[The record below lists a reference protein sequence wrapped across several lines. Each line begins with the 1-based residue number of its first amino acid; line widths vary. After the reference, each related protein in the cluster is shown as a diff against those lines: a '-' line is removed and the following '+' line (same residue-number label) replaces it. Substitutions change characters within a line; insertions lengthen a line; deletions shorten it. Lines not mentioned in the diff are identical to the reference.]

1 MMNKITFGIIGCGDV
16 TEVKSGPA
24 FQKLPGTRLKW
35 VMRRNMEKL
44 KDYARRHQVE
54 HFTTDYLDILTDDE
68 VDAVYIATPPHMH
81 KFYTIEAA
89 RHKKDVY
96 VEKPMALS
104 VEDSKEMMKVCEEE
118 GVKLFVAY
126 YRRGQQ
132 KFRKVKDLLDNKEIG
147 EIRSFNYQYASPVP
161 ELNPDRPWL
170 FKKDFAGGGKL
181 YDVGSHM
188 IDLILFLF
196 GEVQYAA
203 GISSNQS
210 GILEVEDN
218 TSGMIVFENGVKGT
232 LQMTFNGNFDE
243 DMLTVVGSRGTI
255 KFAIMNTKPVEIIR
269 DGEVEELEF
278 PDLQHVQMPLISI
291 VADAMSG
298 KGELDSTGLYGLR
311 TQEVLEAFRDNGTV
325 GHL

>member
-1 MMNKITFGIIGCGDV
+1 MNKITFGIIGCGDV

-24 FQKLPGTRLKW
+24 FQKLPDTRLKW

-54 HFTTDYLDILTDDE
+54 HFTTDYMDILKDDE

-81 KFYTIEAA
+81 KFYTLEAA

-104 VEDSKEMMKVCEEE
+104 VEDSKEMMRVCEEE
-118 GVKLFVAY
+118 GVRLFVAY
-126 YRRGQQ
+126 YRRGQT
-132 KFRKVKDLLDNKEIG
+132 KFRKVKELLDMKEIG

-161 ELNPDRPWL
+161 EINPDRPWL
-170 FKKDFAGGGKL
+170 FKKEFAGGGKL

-196 GEVQYAA
+196 GEVKYAA
-203 GISSNQS
+203 GVSSNQS
-210 GILEVEDN
+210 KDLEVEDN
-218 TSGMIVFENGVKGT
+218 TSGMIVFDNGVQGT

-255 KFAIMNTKPVEIIR
+255 RFAIMNTKPVEIIR
-269 DGEVEELEF
+269 DGKVEELLF
-278 PDLQHVQMPLISI
+278 PELQHVQMPLISLI
-291 VADAMSG
+291 ADTMNG

>member
-1 MMNKITFGIIGCGDV
+1 MNKITFGIIGCGDV

-44 KDYARRHQVE
+44 KDYARRHEVE
-54 HFTTDYLDILTDDE
+54 HYTTDYMDILKDEE

-81 KFYTIEAA
+81 KFYTLEAA
-89 RHKKDVY
+89 RNKKDVY

-104 VEDSKEMMKVCEEE
+104 VEDSEEMMRVCEEE

-126 YRRGQQ
+126 YRRGQE
-132 KFRKVKDLLDNKEIG
+132 KFRKVKDLVDTQEIG
-147 EIRSFNYQYASPVP
+147 EIRSFNYQYTSPVP

-218 TSGMIVFENGVKGT
+218 TSGMIVFKNGIKGT

-243 DMLTVVGSRGTI
+243 DLLTVVGSRGTV
-255 KFAIMNTKPVEIIR
+255 KLAIMNTKPVEIIR
-269 DGEVEELEF
+269 DGKVEQLQF
-278 PDLQHVQMPLISI
+278 PDLQHVQMPLISL
-291 VADAMSG
+291 VADAMNG
-298 KGELDSTGLYGLR
+298 RGELDSTGLYGLR

>member
-218 TSGMIVFENGVKGT
+218 TSGMIVFKNGVKGT

-243 DMLTVVGSRGTI
+243 DMLTIVGSEGTI

-269 DGEVEELEF
+269 GGKVEELEF

-298 KGELDSTGLYGLR
+298 KGEFDSTGLYGLR
-311 TQEVLEAFRDNGTV
+311 TQEVLEAFRDNGTL

>member
-1 MMNKITFGIIGCGDV
+1 MNKITFGIIGCGDV

-24 FQKLPGTRLKW
+24 FQKLPNTRLKW
-35 VMRRNMEKL
+35 VMRRNLEKL

-54 HFTTDYLDILTDDE
+54 HFTTDYKDILMDDE

-81 KFYTIEAA
+81 KFYTLEAA

-104 VEDSKEMMKVCEEE
+104 VEDSIEMIRVCKEE

-126 YRRGQQ
+126 YRRGQS
-132 KFRKVKDLLDNKEIG
+132 KFRKVKELLDTQEIG
-147 EIRSFNYQYASPVP
+147 EIRSFSYQYISPVP

-196 GEVQYAA
+196 GEVKYAA
-203 GISSNQS
+203 GVSSNQS
-210 GILEVEDN
+210 KVLEVEDN
-218 TSGMIVFENGVKGT
+218 TSGMIVFENGVQGT
-232 LQMTFNGNFDE
+232 LQMTFNGNADE
-243 DMLTVVGSRGTI
+243 DQLTIVGSRGTI
-255 KFAIMNTKPVEIIR
+255 KFAIMNTKPVQVERGGKTEEI
-269 DGEVEELEF
+269 EF
-278 PDLQHVQMPLISI
+278 PDLSHVQMPLIAL
-291 VADAMSG
+291 VADTISG

-311 TQEVLEAFRDNGTV
+311 TQEVLEAFRDSRYL